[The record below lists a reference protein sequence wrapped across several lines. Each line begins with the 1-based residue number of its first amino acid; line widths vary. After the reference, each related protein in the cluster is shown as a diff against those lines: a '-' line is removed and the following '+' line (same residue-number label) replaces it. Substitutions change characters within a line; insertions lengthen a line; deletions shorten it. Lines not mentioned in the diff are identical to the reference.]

1 MGQAQPPGRGK
12 GRGSSAEQSLDLPF
26 AEDYNAPMR
35 MPARGS
41 SMITVLAGGVGAAK
55 FLQGLVEV
63 VDPQEVT
70 IIGNTGDDID
80 LHGLHIS
87 PDLDI
92 VTYTLAGISHPDQ
105 GWGIWEDTFHTL
117 EMLGRYRHPTWFNLG
132 DADLATHIHRSARLR
147 QGWPLSAITD
157 EIRRAHGIIPHLL
170 PMTDQRTETKI
181 VTDEGVLHFQ
191 EYLVKRRTE
200 PAVRGIVYEGIEVA
214 VPAPGVSEA
223 LRQADGIIIPPSNP
237 IVSIGTIL
245 AVPGIRQALAAKRGR
260 IVAVSPIVQGA
271 TLKGPADKLML
282 ALGYEASAF
291 GVARYYGTL
300 LDGFV
305 LDTLD
310 QALQEP
316 VRGMGIGVRAVN
328 TIMSGP
334 AERRALAEAVVQ
346 ML

>member
-1 MGQAQPPGRGK
+1 
-12 GRGSSAEQSLDLPF
+12 
-26 AEDYNAPMR
+26 
-35 MPARGS
+35 
-41 SMITVLAGGVGAAK
+41 MITVLAGGVGAAK

-63 VDPQEVT
+63 VDPREVT

-92 VTYTLAGISHPDQ
+92 VTYTLAGIHDPEQ
-105 GWGIWEDTFHTL
+105 GWGVQGDTFHTL
-117 EMLGRYRHPTWFNLG
+117 EMLGRYGHPTWFNLG
-132 DADLATHIHRSARLR
+132 DYDLATHIHRSQRLR

-157 EIRRAHGIIPHLL
+157 EIRQALGVAARIL
-170 PMTDQRTETKI
+170 PMTDQRSETKI
-181 VTDEGVLHFQ
+181 ITDEGVLHFQ
-191 EYLVKRRTE
+191 EYLVRRRME
-200 PAVRGIVYEGIEVA
+200 PSVRGVVYEGIEVA
-214 VPAPGVSEA
+214 RPAPGVCEA
-223 LRQADGIIIPPSNP
+223 IQAADGIIIPPSNP

-245 AVPGIRQALAAKRGR
+245 TVPGTRQALAAKRGR
-260 IVAVSPIVQGA
+260 VVAVSPIVQGA

-282 ALGYEASAF
+282 ALGYEASAL

-300 LDGFV
+300 LDAFI

-310 QALQEP
+310 QKLEEP
-316 VRGMGIGVRAVN
+316 VRRLGIGVRVFN

-334 AERRALAEAVVQ
+334 AERRALAKAVVE